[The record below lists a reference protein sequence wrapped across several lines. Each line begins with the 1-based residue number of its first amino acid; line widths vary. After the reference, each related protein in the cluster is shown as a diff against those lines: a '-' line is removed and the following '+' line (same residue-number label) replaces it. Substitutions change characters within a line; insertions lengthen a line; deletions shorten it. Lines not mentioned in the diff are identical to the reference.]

1 MYLDS
6 RPNPQ
11 DFKLYSVLK
20 TKLKKIFNMSGE
32 NDEIVI
38 RNRGSAPVRNEETA
52 RSSENTVEETP
63 QNNVEQPEQQQQPQ
77 ESIWKSILTRLFI
90 FWLISQFFKSRQST
104 TSQSGVSVTA
114 SRNLFPIGTQVV
126 CYKFGIFFVLNE
138 LHINIFIQYKV

>member
-1 MYLDS
+1 
-6 RPNPQ
+6 
-11 DFKLYSVLK
+11 
-20 TKLKKIFNMSGE
+20 MSGE

-63 QNNVEQPEQQQQPQ
+63 QNNVEQPEQQQQQPQ

-114 SRNLFPIGTQVV
+114 SRNLFPVGTQVV
-126 CYKFGIFFVLNE
+126 CYKCWIFL
-138 LHINIFIQYKV
+138 Y